1 MDDDSVKEVFEYI
14 YQNKP
19 TNKIIKFENNGD
31 IRSKKRPLVHFAI
44 DDNAETQEA
53 I

>member
-1 MDDDSVKEVFEYI
+1 MDAESVKEVFKYMD
-14 YQNKP
+14 QNKP

-31 IRSKKRPLVHFAI
+31 IRSKKKPLIHFAI
-44 DDNAETQEA
+44 DDNAETKEA